1 MAMVRQLT
9 EGEIVNGSAPEDD
22 SQSSEQVKCNSR
34 PSSRCSSAGSKRDSP
49 VMPTLQYTKEEL
61 MKYSNSPLSKV
72 WPARLDPAYNN
83 ATGKW
88 DPERWFMNHRSDRLM
103 PLDEPRSKRE
113 RQDDGIVSHKR
124 KSSDPKE
131 RIKEEKDDIVL
142 SPQRRSFGTG
152 CHVIQQS
159 SLARRPGSPTDG
171 RDPENFREPSRRIGS
186 GRIITRDR
194 DQRDWERDREYGYGN
209 RNDRRDRFDQE
220 DSDKELRRYSGRYRT
235 DRRSRSGRD
244 RIDEVEP
251 EWFSGGPT
259 SQSET
264 IELVGF
270 EDPHNDGENRKPT
283 KKKRSKQNSR
293 RSSLKSDEGEK
304 IEAVLSDD
312 KSTQKKSET
321 KLDDSKQS
329 ITEVK
334 ETEETQD
341 ANKSS
346 NTGFDLEQL
355 FKMDW
360 IPGLIQNEAPPENN
374 DKEMGCSRFSQ
385 WFRKESP
392 LPEGPESGNNSRRSS
407 LHEELIANVLNS
419 IVEPQIKIPSP
430 TENSSDNFFAP
441 ISPALSHSP
450 NYALPQTLS
459 TNTSKDIM
467 EMLQSANSGSESSV
481 NGGTPNEPV
490 KTVRELEADLKR
502 IVLGD
507 KKPSEEKSA
516 FDKLLQHMSDSNNQ
530 QSAPMTCGYGIVDT
544 SKALKEEDILKD
556 MICVPQRPS
565 SPGQTFNIF
574 EDKQNIFKMPSG
586 ASSTYSQQNQ
596 NSQNDAF
603 VQLMQQKQHEQ
614 HLQQLNQQQQMH
626 QQQLQEQQL
635 QNHIQQSQQH
645 NQNVGMQGF
654 TFDVLSKILNN
665 STQPP
670 ISPVSPGLQQSGSGQ
685 SLNRN
690 DLQAA
695 LQLQRQ
701 QELLSSILKQQQQQQ
716 QQLSQRNVLQAMQQ
730 RRCPSAKEIPIQQTL
745 ALPTLGISPRQSP
758 LPVDAIGSTIPNQG
772 RIPSP
777 LVFGQQPPALSHAPA
792 PIHPAALVQAM
803 AQNSASPNTLQVQN
817 PVVLQRVPSP
827 QELAVH
833 TQSILQ
839 NALIKRKLEEQK
851 ENFRKRQ
858 EAQRSTSPAA
868 STTTAV
874 KNGVSPSPLKGLSP
888 TIAFTPTS
896 VMRKIQSEK
905 TENKEQ
911 KINQQQNGTK
921 FPGSND
927 MRISDASQNF
937 QKLSSSGM
945 SNVGISTG
953 TDSSFGSNNNL
964 TSSLNTNSLNQV
976 PRAVHGQNL
985 SQPRSIHGVM
995 NSIAPQLSMPSQGRP
1010 IVKLGMSQPL
1020 NPNSDL
1026 SRSGIMSNK
1035 SVNHN
1040 KSFMSSNNQAHNV
1053 HHDVESNYDAMNK
1066 YTWSQL
1072 PRQQNVSGMPAQ
1084 LQMAATYAAL
1094 NRPSLNPHHPGLMR
1108 PMNIPSAGNVSS
1120 SNINFPLLR
1129 NAVQNPIRA
1138 AQTNSVNPLNH
1149 LNHLAA
1155 LQMQRNSIDSRQLQA
1170 LAQTQRL
1177 HPAALQQFLM
1187 NSQNQVTAAQAQV
1200 VGGFSGNRDA
1210 KHQHLLPGQPS
1221 ANRQSP
1227 VNLAKWFGNDVLKQ
1241 KMPEMPPSTQQKAL
1255 LVEEV
1260 ERQQQQS
1267 TAVHN

>member
-9 EGEIVNGSAPEDD
+9 EGEIVNGSTPEDD
-22 SQSSEQVKCNSR
+22 GQSSEPTKCLNSR
-34 PSSRCSSAGSKRDSP
+34 PPSRSSSAGSKRNS
-49 VMPTLQYTKEEL
+49 PTLPALQYSKEEL
-61 MKYSNSPLSKV
+61 MKYSNSPLSKT
-72 WPARLDPAYNN
+72 WPSRLDPAYNN

-113 RQDDGIVSHKR
+113 RQEDGIVSHKR

-171 RDPENFREPSRRIGS
+171 RDSESFREPSRRIGS

-194 DQRDWERDREYGYGN
+194 DQRDWDRDREYGYGS
-209 RNDRRDRFDQE
+209 RSDRRDRFDQD
-220 DSDKELRRYSGRYRT
+220 DSDKDLRRYSGRYNRS
-235 DRRSRSGRD
+235 DRRSRGGRGD

-270 EDPHNDGENRKPT
+270 EDPHNDGEGRKPA

-293 RSSLKSDEGEK
+293 RSSLKSDEGERT
-304 IEAVLSDD
+304 ETVQAED
-312 KSTQKKSET
+312 KGSQKKNSEP
-321 KLDDSKQS
+321 KQEEVKQT
-329 ITEVK
+329 IAEVK
-334 ETEETQD
+334 EMEEAQD
-341 ANKSS
+341 SNKSA
-346 NTGFDLEQL
+346 NTGFDLDQL

-360 IPGLIQNEAPPENN
+360 ISGLPSLIQNEAPPENT
-374 DKEMGCSRFSQ
+374 DKEIGCSRFSQ

-392 LPEGPESGNNSRRSS
+392 VPEGNESGNNSRRSS
-407 LHEELIANVLNS
+407 LHEELIVNVLNS
-419 IVEPQIKIPSP
+419 IVEPQITIPSP
-430 TENSSDNFFAP
+430 TENSSDNYFAP

-450 NYALPQTLS
+450 NYALPQKMPS
-459 TNTSKDIM
+459 STSKDIM
-467 EMLQSANSGSESSV
+467 EILQSANSGSESSI
-481 NGGTPNEPV
+481 NGVTQPP
-490 KTVRELEADLKR
+490 KTVQELEANLKR

-507 KKPSEEKSA
+507 KKKPLEEKSA

-530 QSAPMTCGYGIVDT
+530 QAASLSMGPLDK
-544 SKALKEEDILKD
+544 SKALQEQDLLQD
-556 MICVPQRPS
+556 MLGGAQRS
-565 SPGQTFNIF
+565 SPPVQKPFNMF
-574 EDKQNIFKMPSG
+574 EDKQTIFKMPSG
-586 ASSTYSQQNQ
+586 VSSSAYSQQNQ
-596 NSQNDAF
+596 SSQNDAF
-603 VQLMQQKQHEQ
+603 VHLLQQKQQEQLQQMQHQQMQEQ
-614 HLQQLNQQQQMH
+614 H
-626 QQQLQEQQL
+626 QL
-635 QNHIQQSQQH
+635 QNHLQQNHQH

-654 TFDVLSKILNN
+654 TLDVLSKILNN
-665 STQPP
+665 QAQTA
-670 ISPVSPGLQQSGSGQ
+670 ISPVSPGLQQSSSGQ

-690 DLQAA
+690 DQNSI
-695 LQLQRQ
+695 QYQRQ

-716 QQLSQRNVLQAMQQ
+716 QHSVHNLTQRNVLQSLQQ

-758 LPVDAIGSTIPNQG
+758 MPIDTISSAISNQG
-772 RIPSP
+772 RVPSP

-792 PIHPAALVQAM
+792 PIHGTALVQAM
-803 AQNSASPNTLQVQN
+803 SQTSASPNTLQVQN

-851 ENFRKRQ
+851 ENYRKRQ
-858 EAQRSTSPAA
+858 EAQRSSSPV
-868 STTTAV
+868 STN
-874 KNGVSPSPLKGLSP
+874 KNGIGASPLKGLSP

-911 KINQQQNGTK
+911 KITQQNGTK
-921 FPGSND
+921 FPGSGD
-927 MRISDASQNF
+927 IRVSDISQSY
-937 QKLSSSGM
+937 QKMNSSGL

-953 TDSSFGSNNNL
+953 IDCNFGTINNSLSSSHN
-964 TSSLNTNSLNQV
+964 TSSLHQG
-976 PRAVHGQNL
+976 PRAVHGQAM

-995 NSIAPQLSMPSQGRP
+995 NSVTPSLPMPNQGRP
-1010 IVKLGMSQPL
+1010 IVKVGMNQPI
-1020 NPNSDL
+1020 NPSSEL
-1026 SRSGIMSNK
+1026 SRSGLMSNK
-1035 SVNHN
+1035 ANVSH
-1040 KSFMSSNNQAHNV
+1040 KSFLSSNNQAHNV
-1053 HHDVESNYDAMNK
+1053 HHDDSNFDVMNK
-1066 YTWSQL
+1066 YQWSQL
-1072 PRQQNVSGMPAQ
+1072 SRQQNVSSVPAAQ

-1094 NRPSLNPHHPGLMR
+1094 NRPNMNAHHASLMR
-1108 PMNIPSAGNVSS
+1108 PVNIASAANVSS
-1120 SNINFPLLR
+1120 SNINFPMLR
-1129 NAVQNPIRA
+1129 NTVQNPIRA
-1138 AQTNSVNPLNH
+1138 QSSPINQLSH
-1149 LNHLAA
+1149 LGQIAA
-1155 LQMQRNSIDSRQLQA
+1155 LHMQRNAIDSRQLQA
-1170 LAQTQRL
+1170 LAQSQRI
-1177 HPAALQQFLM
+1177 HPAALQHLLM
-1187 NSQNQVTAAQAQV
+1187 NSQNQVTTAQAQV
-1200 VGGFSGNRDA
+1200 VGGFPGNRES
-1210 KHQHLLPGQPS
+1210 KHQHLLPGQPGT
-1221 ANRQSP
+1221 NRQSP

-1241 KMPEMPPSTQQKAL
+1241 KMPEMPPTTQQKAL
-1255 LVEEV
+1255 LVEEI

>member
-9 EGEIVNGSAPEDD
+9 EGEIVNGSTPEDEG
-22 SQSSEQVKCNSR
+22 QSEQTKCLNSR
-34 PSSRCSSAGSKRDSP
+34 PPSRSSSAGSKRNS
-49 VMPTLQYTKEEL
+49 PTLPALQYSKEEL
-61 MKYSNSPLSKV
+61 MKFSNSPLSKV
-72 WPARLDPAYNN
+72 WPSRLDPAYNN

-113 RQDDGIVSHKR
+113 RQEDGISHKR

-171 RDPENFREPSRRIGS
+171 RDSENFREPSRRIGS

-194 DQRDWERDREYGYGN
+194 DQRDWDRDREYGYGS
-209 RNDRRDRFDQE
+209 RNDRRDRFDQD
-220 DSDKELRRYSGRYRT
+220 DSDKDLRRYSGRYNRS
-235 DRRSRSGRD
+235 DRRSRGRGD
-244 RIDEVEP
+244 RIDEMEP
-251 EWFSGGPT
+251 EWFSSGPT

-270 EDPHNDGENRKPT
+270 EDPHNDGEGRKP

-293 RSSLKSDEGEK
+293 RSSLKSDEGERT
-304 IEAVLSDD
+304 EPAQAEE
-312 KSTQKKSET
+312 KSSQKKNSE
-321 KLDDSKQS
+321 SKQEEVKQT
-329 ITEVK
+329 IVEVK
-334 ETEETQD
+334 EIEETKD
-341 ANKSS
+341 SNKS

-360 IPGLIQNEAPPENN
+360 IPGLIQNEAPPENT
-374 DKEMGCSRFSQ
+374 DKEIGCSRFSQ

-392 LPEGPESGNNSRRSS
+392 VPEGNESGNNSRRSS
-407 LHEELIANVLNS
+407 LHEELIVNVLN
-419 IVEPQIKIPSP
+419 K
-430 TENSSDNFFAP
+430 
-441 ISPALSHSP
+441 PA
-450 NYALPQTLS
+450 
-459 TNTSKDIM
+459 
-467 EMLQSANSGSESSV
+467 
-481 NGGTPNEPV
+481 
-490 KTVRELEADLKR
+490 KTVQELEANLKR

-530 QSAPMTCGYGIVDT
+530 QTASMSMGPLDK
-544 SKALKEEDILKD
+544 SKALQEQDLLQD
-556 MICVPQRPS
+556 MLGGPHRSS
-565 SPGQTFNIF
+565 SPVQKPFNMF
-574 EDKQNIFKMPSG
+574 EDKQTIFKMPSG
-586 ASSTYSQQNQ
+586 VPSTYSQQNQ
-596 NSQNDAF
+596 SSQNNAF
-603 VQLMQQKQHEQ
+603 VHLLQQKQHEQ
-614 HLQQLNQQQQMH
+614 QLQQMQQQQM
-626 QQQLQEQQL
+626 QEQQQL
-635 QNHIQQSQQH
+635 QNHLQNNHTH
-645 NQNVGMQGF
+645 NSNVGMQGF
-654 TFDVLSKILNN
+654 TLDVLSKILNN
-665 STQPP
+665 QAQTS
-670 ISPVSPGLQQSGSGQ
+670 ISPTSPGLQQSSSGQ

-690 DLQAA
+690 DQSSI
-695 LQLQRQ
+695 QYQRQ

-716 QQLSQRNVLQAMQQ
+716 QHSVHNLSQRNVLQSLQQ

-758 LPVDAIGSTIPNQG
+758 MPVDTISSAISNQG

-803 AQNSASPNTLQVQN
+803 AQTSASPNTLQVQN

-858 EAQRSTSPAA
+858 EAQRSSSPVSTS
-868 STTTAV
+868 
-874 KNGVSPSPLKGLSP
+874 KNGIGTSPLKGLSP

-905 TENKEQ
+905 TESKEQ
-911 KINQQQNGTK
+911 KIIQQNGIK
-921 FPGSND
+921 FPGSSD
-927 MRISDASQNF
+927 IRVPDASQNY
-937 QKLSSSGM
+937 QKINTGGLS
-945 SNVGISTG
+945 NIGISTG
-953 TDSSFGSNNNL
+953 IDCNFGTINNL
-964 TSSLNTNSLNQV
+964 NSSQNISSLPQG
-976 PRAVHGQNL
+976 PRAVHGQAM

-995 NSIAPQLSMPSQGRP
+995 NSVTPSLSMPNQGRP
-1010 IVKLGMSQPL
+1010 IVKVGMNQSI
-1020 NPNSDL
+1020 NPSSDL
-1026 SRSGIMSNK
+1026 SRSGMMSNK
-1035 SVNHN
+1035 ANVSH
-1040 KSFMSSNNQAHNV
+1040 KSFLSSNNQAHNV
-1053 HHDVESNYDAMNK
+1053 HHDDSNFDIMNK
-1066 YTWSQL
+1066 YPWPQL
-1072 PRQQNVSGMPAQ
+1072 SRQQNVSNVPAAQ

-1094 NRPSLNPHHPGLMR
+1094 NRPNLNAHHSSLMR
-1108 PMNIPSAGNVSS
+1108 PVNIASATNVPS
-1120 SNINFPLLR
+1120 SNINFPMLR
-1129 NAVQNPIRA
+1129 NTVQNPIRA
-1138 AQTNSVNPLNH
+1138 AQTSSINQLNH
-1149 LNHLAA
+1149 LGQIAA
-1155 LQMQRNSIDSRQLQA
+1155 LHMQRNAIDSRQLQA
-1170 LAQTQRL
+1170 LAQSQRI
-1177 HPAALQQFLM
+1177 HPAALQHLLL
-1187 NSQNQVTAAQAQV
+1187 NSQNQVTTAQAQV
-1200 VGGFSGNRDA
+1200 VGGFPGSRES
-1210 KHQHLLPGQPS
+1210 KHQHLLPGQS
-1221 ANRQSP
+1221 GTNRQSP

-1241 KMPEMPPSTQQKAL
+1241 KMPEMPPTTQQKAL

>member
-9 EGEIVNGSAPEDD
+9 EGEIVNGSTPEDEG
-22 SQSSEQVKCNSR
+22 QSSEPTKCLNNSR
-34 PSSRCSSAGSKRDSP
+34 PPSRSSSAGSKRNS
-49 VMPTLQYTKEEL
+49 PTLPALQYSKEEL
-61 MKYSNSPLSKV
+61 MKFSNSPLSKV
-72 WPARLDPAYNN
+72 WPSRLDPAYNN

-103 PLDEPRSKRE
+103 PLEEPRSKRE
-113 RQDDGIVSHKR
+113 RQEDGIVSHKR

-171 RDPENFREPSRRIGS
+171 RDSESFREPTRRIGS
-186 GRIITRDR
+186 GRIISRDR
-194 DQRDWERDREYGYGN
+194 DQRDWDRDREYGYGS

-220 DSDKELRRYSGRYRT
+220 DSDKDLRRYSGRYNRSE
-235 DRRSRSGRD
+235 RRSRGGRGD

-251 EWFSGGPT
+251 EWFSSGPT

-270 EDPHNDGENRKPT
+270 EDGEGRKPA

-293 RSSLKSDEGEK
+293 RSSLKSDEGERSEPAQVEDK
-304 IEAVLSDD
+304 GSQKKNNESKQEEVKQTITEIREMEETGDSN
-312 KSTQKKSET
+312 KST
-321 KLDDSKQS
+321 
-329 ITEVK
+329 
-334 ETEETQD
+334 
-341 ANKSS
+341 

-360 IPGLIQNEAPPENN
+360 IPGLIQNEAPPENT
-374 DKEMGCSRFSQ
+374 DKEIGCSRFSQ

-392 LPEGPESGNNSRRSS
+392 VPEGNESGNNSRRSS
-407 LHEELIANVLNS
+407 LHEELIVNVLNS
-419 IVEPQIKIPSP
+419 IVEPQITIPSS
-430 TENSSDNFFAP
+430 TENSSDNYFAP

-450 NYALPQTLS
+450 NYSLPQTMPS
-459 TNTSKDIM
+459 STSKDIM
-467 EMLQSANSGSESSV
+467 EILQSANSGSESV
-481 NGGTPNEPV
+481 NGVNPKEPA
-490 KTVRELEADLKR
+490 KTVQELEANLKR

-530 QSAPMTCGYGIVDT
+530 QTASMSMGPLDK
-544 SKALKEEDILKD
+544 SKALQEQDLLQD
-556 MICVPQRPS
+556 MLGGPHRS
-565 SPGQTFNIF
+565 SPPVQKPFNMF
-574 EDKQNIFKMPSG
+574 EDKQTIFKMPSG
-586 ASSTYSQQNQ
+586 VPSTYSQQNQ
-596 NSQNDAF
+596 SSQNNAF
-603 VQLMQQKQHEQ
+603 VHLLQQKQHEQ
-614 HLQQLNQQQQMH
+614 QLQQLQQQQMQE
-626 QQQLQEQQL
+626 QQQLQNNL
-635 QNHIQQSQQH
+635 QH
-645 NQNVGMQGF
+645 NHTHNPNVGMQGF
-654 TFDVLSKILNN
+654 TLDVLSKILNN
-665 STQPP
+665 QAQAS
-670 ISPVSPGLQQSGSGQ
+670 ISPTSPGLQQSSSGQ

-690 DLQAA
+690 DQSSI
-695 LQLQRQ
+695 QYQRQ

-716 QQLSQRNVLQAMQQ
+716 HSVHNLSQRNVLQSLQQ

-758 LPVDAIGSTIPNQG
+758 MPVDTISSAISNQG

-803 AQNSASPNTLQVQN
+803 SQTSASPNTLQVQN

-851 ENFRKRQ
+851 ENYRKRQ
-858 EAQRSTSPAA
+858 EAQRSTSPI
-868 STTTAV
+868 SGS
-874 KNGVSPSPLKGLSP
+874 KNGIGTSPLKGLSP

-911 KINQQQNGTK
+911 KISQQNGTK
-921 FPGSND
+921 FPGSGD
-927 MRISDASQNF
+927 IRVPDASQNY
-937 QKLSSSGM
+937 QKTNSGGLSSL
-945 SNVGISTG
+945 GICTG
-953 TDSSFGSNNNL
+953 LDCNFGTINNSL
-964 TSSLNTNSLNQV
+964 TSSQNTSNLPQG
-976 PRAVHGQNL
+976 PRAVHGQAM

-995 NSIAPQLSMPSQGRP
+995 NSVNPSLSMPNQGRP
-1010 IVKLGMSQPL
+1010 IVKVGMNQSI
-1020 NPNSDL
+1020 NPSSEL
-1026 SRSGIMSNK
+1026 SRSSMMSNK
-1035 SVNHN
+1035 ANVSH
-1040 KSFMSSNNQAHNV
+1040 KSFLSSNNQAHNV
-1053 HHDVESNYDAMNK
+1053 HHDVDSNFDLMNK
-1066 YTWSQL
+1066 YQWSQL
-1072 PRQQNVSGMPAQ
+1072 SRQQNVSNVPAAQ

-1094 NRPSLNPHHPGLMR
+1094 NRPNLNAHHSSLMR
-1108 PMNIPSAGNVSS
+1108 PVNIASAANVPS
-1120 SNINFPLLR
+1120 SNINFPVLR
-1129 NAVQNPIRA
+1129 NTVQNPIRA
-1138 AQTNSVNPLNH
+1138 AQTSSINQLNH
-1149 LNHLAA
+1149 LGQIAA
-1155 LQMQRNSIDSRQLQA
+1155 LHMQRNAIDSRQLQA
-1170 LAQTQRL
+1170 LAQSQRI
-1177 HPAALQQFLM
+1177 HPAALQQLLL
-1187 NSQNQVTAAQAQV
+1187 NSQNQATAQAQV
-1200 VGGFSGNRDA
+1200 VGGFPGNRES
-1210 KHQHLLPGQPS
+1210 KHQHLLPGQPGT
-1221 ANRQSP
+1221 NRQSP

-1241 KMPEMPPSTQQKAL
+1241 KMPEMPPTTQQKAL

>member
-9 EGEIVNGSAPEDD
+9 EGEIVNGNTPEDD
-22 SQSSEQVKCNSR
+22 SQSSEQVKCNNSR

-113 RQDDGIVSHKR
+113 RQEDSIVSHKR

-171 RDPENFREPSRRIGS
+171 RDSENFREPSRRIGS

-194 DQRDWERDREYGYGN
+194 DQRDWDRDREYGYGN
-209 RNDRRDRFDQE
+209 RNDRRDRFDQ
-220 DSDKELRRYSGRYRT
+220 DDTDKELRRYSGRYRT
-235 DRRSRSGRD
+235 DRRSRGGRD

-270 EDPHNDGENRKPT
+270 EDPHNDGENRKPA

-312 KSTQKKSET
+312 KNTQKKGET
-321 KLDDSKQS
+321 KSDDSKQP
-329 ITEVK
+329 IAEVK
-334 ETEETQD
+334 ETEEPQD
-341 ANKSS
+341 AKSG

-374 DKEMGCSRFSQ
+374 DKEMAAKTKAQ
-385 WFRKESP
+385 
-392 LPEGPESGNNSRRSS
+392 L
-407 LHEELIANVLNS
+407 
-419 IVEPQIKIPSP
+419 SP
-430 TENSSDNFFAP
+430 TE
-441 ISPALSHSP
+441 
-450 NYALPQTLS
+450 
-459 TNTSKDIM
+459 
-467 EMLQSANSGSESSV
+467 SA
-481 NGGTPNEPV
+481 
-490 KTVRELEADLKR
+490 
-502 IVLGD
+502 
-507 KKPSEEKSA
+507 
-516 FDKLLQHMSDSNNQ
+516 
-530 QSAPMTCGYGIVDT
+530 
-544 SKALKEEDILKD
+544 
-556 MICVPQRPS
+556 
-565 SPGQTFNIF
+565 
-574 EDKQNIFKMPSG
+574 
-586 ASSTYSQQNQ
+586 
-596 NSQNDAF
+596 
-603 VQLMQQKQHEQ
+603 
-614 HLQQLNQQQQMH
+614 
-626 QQQLQEQQL
+626 
-635 QNHIQQSQQH
+635 
-645 NQNVGMQGF
+645 
-654 TFDVLSKILNN
+654 
-665 STQPP
+665 
-670 ISPVSPGLQQSGSGQ
+670 
-685 SLNRN
+685 
-690 DLQAA
+690 
-695 LQLQRQ
+695 
-701 QELLSSILKQQQQQQ
+701 
-716 QQLSQRNVLQAMQQ
+716 QAMQHSCPFRQ
-730 RRCPSAKEIPIQQTL
+730 RDSHSTNSGKFTL
-745 ALPTLGISPRQSP
+745 WEKFPGHLP
-758 LPVDAIGSTIPNQG
+758 LPVDAIGSAIPNQG

-858 EAQRSTSPAA
+858 EAQRSTSPSA
-868 STTTAV
+868 SNAT
-874 KNGVSPSPLKGLSP
+874 KNGVSPSSLKGLSP

-927 MRISDASQNF
+927 IRMSDAAQNF
-937 QKLSSSGM
+937 QKLSSGGL
-945 SNVGISTG
+945 SNMGISTG
-953 TDSSFGSNNNL
+953 TDTSFGLMNNL
-964 TSSLNTNSLNQV
+964 ASSQNTSGLNQV

-995 NSIAPQLSMPSQGRP
+995 NSVAPQLSMPSQGRP
-1010 IVKLGMSQPL
+1010 IVKVGMSQPL

-1035 SVNHN
+1035 ANISHN

-1053 HHDVESNYDAMNK
+1053 HHDVESNFDAMNK
-1066 YTWSQL
+1066 YTWPQL
-1072 PRQQNVSGMPAQ
+1072 SRQQNVSGMPAQ

-1094 NRPSLNPHHPGLMR
+1094 NRPLNPHHPNLMR

-1129 NAVQNPIRA
+1129 NSVQNPIRA

-1149 LNHLAA
+1149 LNQLAA

-1170 LAQTQRL
+1170 LAQSQRI
-1177 HPAALQQFLM
+1177 HPAALQHILM

-1200 VGGFSGNRDA
+1200 VGGFPGNRDA